1 MNKILLVVL
10 LALLP
15 FSLNAESKLDQ
26 ILSSGELKVGTTGD
40 WDPMTLK
47 DPATNK
53 YKGFDIDVMSELAKD
68 MGVKIK
74 FVPTEW
80 KTIVSGITAG
90 RYDISTSVTKTP
102 KRAEVAGFTDT
113 YYKYGTVP
121 LVLKK
126 NLKKY
131 STWDSLNNSNVTI
144 ATTLGTSQEEKAKE
158 FFPKSNLR
166 SVEAPAR
173 DFQEVLAGRADGNIT
188 SSTEANKLVITYPE
202 LAIVPDGEKNPAF
215 LAMMVNKNDKVWNDY
230 VNKWIKDKKS
240 SGFFDKLLAKYNL
253 KVKNLIF
260 LLLFIT
266 LTSCSG
272 QELGWFILSPNN
284 VEGLTNLK
292 FLLSGL
298 TTTIYISVVSIIISA
313 ILGFIVAIPSLA
325 KNRFLTYIN
334 VCYVEIVRAI
344 PLLVLILW
352 IYYGLPIMTG
362 ISFSPFVSG
371 IIALAISES
380 AFQAEI
386 FRAGINSIKK
396 SQWEAGS
403 TLGLTFYQRLRLVI
417 LPQAIKNIL
426 PALGNQFVYVL
437 KMSSLVSIIGIGDLT
452 RKANEL
458 VVSTYRPLEIYTF
471 LILEYLVLILIV
483 SFFVRKFE
491 NRLKRDGNN

>member
-1 MNKILLVVL
+1 M
-10 LALLP
+10 
-15 FSLNAESKLDQ
+15 
-26 ILSSGELKVGTTGD
+26 
-40 WDPMTLK
+40 
-47 DPATNK
+47 
-53 YKGFDIDVMSELAKD
+53 
-68 MGVKIK
+68 
-74 FVPTEW
+74 
-80 KTIVSGITAG
+80 
-90 RYDISTSVTKTP
+90 
-102 KRAEVAGFTDT
+102 
-113 YYKYGTVP
+113 
-121 LVLKK
+121 K
-126 NLKKY
+126 NL
-131 STWDSLNNSNVTI
+131 
-144 ATTLGTSQEEKAKE
+144 
-158 FFPKSNLR
+158 F
-166 SVEAPAR
+166 
-173 DFQEVLAGRADGNIT
+173 
-188 SSTEANKLVITYPE
+188 
-202 LAIVPDGEKNPAF
+202 
-215 LAMMVNKNDKVWNDY
+215 
-230 VNKWIKDKKS
+230 
-240 SGFFDKLLAKYNL
+240 
-253 KVKNLIF
+253 F
-260 LLLFIT
+260 LLLILP

-325 KNRFLTYIN
+325 KSKFLTYIN
-334 VCYVEIVRAI
+334 IGYVEIVRAV

-403 TLGLTFYQRLRLVI
+403 SLGLSFFKRLRLVI

-471 LILEYLVLILIV
+471 LIFEYLILILVV
-483 SFFVRKFE
+483 SYFVRKLE
-491 NRLKRDGNN
+491 RKLKQDGDA